1 MHLIIVIIC
10 KCGLLP
16 KPKYPRTYL
25 IEIIDGYIYKDKEEM
40 PIQDPE
46 LFRKYIDDPNPDKAI
61 TVKYIET
68 KRDMRQPYK
77 NNNLVRWYSTN
88 MERSN
93 TYEYLPVEDL
103 PAPTEDLPET
113 LPIDIPKI
121 DVKEKKAR
129 KPRTDKIIVEDTSEK
144 RNIPLTQKEMSKWQK
159 SVKEYQ
165 CQNNCT
171 YKEAVNKLKKVKV
184 VKSDNDIVVDNHN

>member
-1 MHLIIVIIC
+1 MHLIIAIIC

-25 IEIIDGYIYKDKEEM
+25 IEIIDGYIYKEEM

-68 KRDMRQPYK
+68 KLDMRQPYK
-77 NNNLVRWYSTN
+77 NNNLPRWYSTN

-93 TYEYLPVEDL
+93 TYNYLPVEDM
-103 PAPTEDLPET
+103 PAPPSDLPET
-113 LPIDIPKI
+113 LPIDIPTKI
-121 DVKEKKAR
+121 PKIR
-129 KPRTDKIIVEDTSEK
+129 KSKVVVEDTSEN
-144 RNIPLTQKEMSKWQK
+144 RNIPLTKKEMSKWQK

-184 VKSDNDIVVDNHN
+184 VKTDIDIVEDNHN